1 MIQHVLMGY
10 GYCASFLAKELLEAE
25 LECLSISRSPQPS
38 PLKGLS
44 HICCDL
50 KTEMPHFQHPY
61 VLYYFIPPS
70 EIDKD
75 TLLAECL
82 GKLKQKPVKI
92 IYLGSSGIYGEHHGQ
107 WVNESSEC
115 LLKTPRQLARAN
127 SEHLLNE
134 FCQKNSIACARL
146 RIAGIYGPDR
156 IPIAAAKTQTPV
168 IATSQAPYINHI
180 YVKDLAKILLHLGH
194 HLTYHGALNVADGH
208 PIPMGQM
215 QQMIAK
221 RLNISLAPELD
232 FDTIWQ
238 QASAMKKE
246 FMMQNKKLSI
256 VQLQQLLRSSQ
267 IKLTTIDNAL
277 NELVVAL

>member
-10 GYCASFLAKELLEAE
+10 GYCASFLAKELLDAG
-25 LECLSISRSPQPS
+25 LECLAIARSPNPR

-44 HICCDL
+44 HVCCDL
-50 KTEMPHFQHPY
+50 KTEMPPIQHPY

-70 EIDKD
+70 ETDKD
-75 TLLAECL
+75 SLLAKCL
-82 GKLKQKPVKI
+82 GKLKQKPLKI

-107 WVNESSEC
+107 WVNESSTC
-115 LLKTPRQLARAN
+115 LIKTPRQQARAHA
-127 SEHLLNE
+127 EQQLNE

-156 IPIAAAKTQTPV
+156 IPIDAAQKQTP
-168 IATSQAPYINHI
+168 IITTSQAPYINHI

-194 HLTYHGALNVADGH
+194 HLTYHGPLNIADGH
-208 PIPMGQM
+208 PTPMGQM
-215 QQMIAK
+215 QQMLAK
-221 RLNISLAPELD
+221 RLDIALAPELD
-232 FDTIWQ
+232 FDSIWQ

-256 VQLQQLLRSSQ
+256 GQLQQLLRGSS
-267 IKLTTIDNAL
+267 INLTTIDSAL
-277 NELVVAL
+277 DELMVKP